1 MKTAILSLLIA
12 IAVAGFSFYQFEYQK
27 QERTQF
33 KQSLANLDNNINKLE
48 SNAGQ
53 TKNTVNELL
62 NKYQSLTLEDDW
74 KIAEISHLLRLA
86 GIELEISR
94 DVPTTIRLMDAADN
108 LIGSMPNPK
117 YLPIR
122 EQITKEKLNLQAVK
136 LPDIEKIWF
145 QIGALMDQISKLPT
159 RGSLVGTLGVKAEKD
174 LLHQSNSKSNA
185 GRKTDSN
192 TNAGTGTN
200 GMDIKLVATNN
211 IANGIQVE
219 NVENAENIGTS
230 KTSAWEKGLQSSWKE
245 LKDLIKIQ
253 RHTQPIEPILKEPE
267 QALARENL
275 LLLFEQIR
283 WAILHGNN
291 AVYQSSISEAKQW
304 LNNYFEMNDSHVQ
317 QIQTSLDE
325 LAKIDLRPAL
335 PEIGQALKALQN
347 KG

>member
-12 IAVAGFSFYQFEYQK
+12 IAVAGFSFYQFQYQK
-27 QERTQF
+27 QETSDF
-33 KQSLANLDNNINKLE
+33 KQSLANLSDNVNKLE

-53 TKNTVNELL
+53 TKTTVNELL

-74 KIAEISHLLRLA
+74 KIAEISHFLRLA

-117 YLPIR
+117 YLAIR
-122 EQITKEKLNLQAVK
+122 EQIAKEKLSLQAVK

-145 QIGALMDQISKLPT
+145 QVGALMDQISKLPT
-159 RGSLVGTLGVKAEKD
+159 RGSLVGSLGVKAEQD
-174 LLHQSNSKSNA
+174 LLHQSNSKLNA
-185 GRKTDSN
+185 SMKTDSN
-192 TNAGTGTN
+192 VNANTNTN
-200 GMDIKLVATNN
+200 GFDIKLVATNN
-211 IANGIQVE
+211 SANGMQ
-219 NVENAENIGTS
+219 VENAENVGNVGTT
-230 KTSAWEKGLQSSWKE
+230 KTADWEKGLQSSWRE

-253 RHTQPIEPILKEPE
+253 RHTEPIEPILKEPE

-291 AVYQSSISEAKQW
+291 AVYQRSISEAKQW

-317 QIQTSLDE
+317 QIQASLDE
-325 LAKIDLRPAL
+325 LAKIDLHPAL
-335 PEIGQALKALQN
+335 PKIGQALKALQN